1 MISITKICSIAIL
14 SLTTLFPSFQVMSM
28 TNEETGLRVKYLYS
42 QKITADKERIDTL
55 TLDIMGAESLFFD
68 QSVERKLEEEKSF
81 THRIDT
87 MKVSN
92 NKDGEYERLL
102 LLNNPSNERVILND
116 CISAVIYKD
125 RSKASIITT
134 DGDSRM
140 KLALSENIAPQE
152 WSILDDTCQIQGYLC
167 NKATTLFRG
176 RVYEA
181 WFSFD
186 LPVDD
191 GPWKLYGLPGLILK
205 VVDSEQTISFECI
218 DLAGLKGASVSAPD
232 ISSFEKCKNRDQMYK
247 FQQNKAKNLIG
258 GFFNNGIFT
267 AYRGGAA
274 YTPIKLEIDD

>member
-1 MISITKICSIAIL
+1 M
-14 SLTTLFPSFQVMSM
+14 P
-28 TNEETGLRVKYLYS
+28 
-42 QKITADKERIDTL
+42 
-55 TLDIMGAESLFFD
+55 
-68 QSVERKLEEEKSF
+68 
-81 THRIDT
+81 
-87 MKVSN
+87 
-92 NKDGEYERLL
+92 
-102 LLNNPSNERVILND
+102 
-116 CISAVIYKD
+116 
-125 RSKASIITT
+125 
-134 DGDSRM
+134 
-140 KLALSENIAPQE
+140 ENIAPQE

-205 VVDSEQTISFECI
+205 VVDSEQPIGFECI

-267 AYRGGAA
+267 AYSGGAA